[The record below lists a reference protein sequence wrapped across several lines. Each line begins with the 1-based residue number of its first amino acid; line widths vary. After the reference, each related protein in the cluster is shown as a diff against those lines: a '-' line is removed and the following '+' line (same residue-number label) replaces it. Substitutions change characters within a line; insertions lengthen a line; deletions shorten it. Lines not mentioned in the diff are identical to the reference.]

1 MQSEEYLAAHRIM
14 QQQEKRIAE
23 LEAQV
28 AELQGDVSRLT
39 IENIQVKQALE
50 KAMPAPK
57 LGEVPTISVVMAGND
72 TAAIDEK
79 PAKKSRA
86 K

>member
-1 MQSEEYLAAHRIM
+1 MQDPAYLAAHGIM

-28 AELQGDVSRLT
+28 GELQGDVSRLT
-39 IENIQVKQALE
+39 IENEQLKERLSAPAIQGGISE
-50 KAMPAPK
+50 FTGIAMQPYTP
-57 LGEVPTISVVMAGND
+57 
-72 TAAIDEK
+72 DEK
-79 PAKKSRA
+79 PVKKSRT